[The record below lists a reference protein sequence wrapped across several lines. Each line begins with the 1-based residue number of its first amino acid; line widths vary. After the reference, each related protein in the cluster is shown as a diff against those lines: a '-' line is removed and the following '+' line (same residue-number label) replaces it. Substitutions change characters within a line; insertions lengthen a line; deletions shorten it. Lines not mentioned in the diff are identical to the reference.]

1 MNQRNFVH
9 THNSAKTMIK
19 CCICNQ
25 VGHIPSKCSLKECD
39 SSTHKRYQTKGGL
52 QWIKKVNKCDLALT
66 AQDLKSQWYL
76 DSGCS
81 KHMTGDK
88 SKFITLDEKK
98 SGNVTFGNDKSGK
111 IKGKGSVSINN
122 GRGKAQD
129 VLFVDWLKAYLLSVS

>member
-9 THNSAKTMIK
+9 THNSEKTMIK
-19 CCICNQ
+19 CFMCNQ
-25 VGHIPSKCSLKECD
+25 DEHMPSKCPLKGCN
-39 SSTHKRYQTKGGL
+39 SSPHKRYQTTGCL

-76 DSGCS
+76 DSGYS

-88 SKFITLDEKK
+88 RKFIILDEKK
-98 SGNVTFGNDKSGK
+98 YGNVTFGNDKSGK
-111 IKGKGSVSINN
+111 IKGKGSVSIEN

-129 VLFVDWLKAYLLSVS
+129 VLFVD